1 MPLEGHMPTLFRV
14 ESRDIADL
22 NDIQLTKLLK
32 LLLHLEA
39 RSSGIAER
47 AVDVALNIT
56 VADGGEDG
64 RIKWEGGPDNTAYL
78 PTRFCQIQVKAT
90 DMGPTACANEIVAA
104 DGSMKH
110 MVSDALDNGAAY
122 ILFTNRELNTAQKT
136 ERVDKIREKLTEL
149 GKQYAGTVTIEIY
162 DAAKIEGWVNKHIST
177 IVAVL
182 NWVGRPLERGLKTW
196 SDWGQQGEYQ
206 RFSFIADDDRKA
218 ALDSIKPLLNEPGKC
233 ARIVG
238 LSGLGKSRL
247 AFEAFR
253 DVDEM
258 DDFSKRVVY
267 VDAGANPAILG
278 LVTDWVQCG
287 LKGIIVVDNCDIS
300 LHEKIRREI
309 QRADSKLSVL
319 TLDYNFDRASQTVI
333 IQLKQLPDEN
343 IKQMLAPVYGEQI
356 SDLDRIVSFAQ
367 GFPQMA
373 VLLADARL
381 ENEPEMGRLTDDDLA
396 HKMLWGGRAHDEKD
410 EKILKGCA
418 LFDRFG
424 LDGEVSPE
432 YEFIARMVVEV
443 GADEFYDCVKRFEE
457 RGIIDRRGRFA
468 KLVPKPLAI
477 RLAAEWWRRTRPQKQ
492 MELIES
498 EMPGELVESFCDQ
511 VSRLDF
517 LPEVKALTEELCGP
531 HAPFGQAE
539 VILSNRG
546 SRLFRSFVEV
556 NPVATSKALSNV
568 LNSLSDDDLVSIA
581 GDIRRNL
588 VWALEKL
595 CFHEE
600 CFEEAVKSL
609 LLLASAENESWGNNA
624 TGQFK
629 QLFRSFLSGTEAP
642 PELRIKVIDHALNSG
657 KDSLRKLAVAAL
669 EQAIDT
675 HGGTRSV
682 GAEYQGSGEPLIEW
696 RPKVW
701 GDVFWYWEQALLRL
715 TNLVVEGDELASDAK
730 TAIAKHIRGLMQ
742 NGQVDILDTII
753 RRIVGSEGP
762 LWPAALNSI
771 KDSLR
776 YEGEKMPAE
785 GKAKLVDWIHLLN
798 PSDLAERLKLY
809 VTNPPFEHEKGS
821 DGHYVDIAAQNSQA
835 LAVELASNL
844 EALFPF
850 LENLLV
856 GEQRQAYWFGTNLVQ
871 TLSNWEPLLLKTIE
885 AVLKIDK
892 PNINLLLGILNG
904 IYKSDPNIWEDIID
918 KLYETEGLIHF
929 YANLISSG
937 EVKPAQLN
945 KLIELITLNKIPPYC
960 ANIFSYGRPLEHL
973 PTDIVR
979 QFALKLATVSNDG
992 AWIALEVLSM
1002 YCHGNPERFIN
1013 CKPAFAE
1020 IVIKLNLD
1028 KKNDNSQLDVYH
1040 WHDIVENL
1048 LTSEG
1053 PEFAK
1058 SIANKI
1064 LESCSDKL
1072 DYSDLLHYVKPVT
1085 RKLFQLYG
1093 REVWP
1098 IFAESIQNAD
1108 PLKEYRLTQLLSS
1121 EDRFDKKVTSV
1132 LADLPDD
1139 LLREWCAQEPT
1150 TAPEFVARSTDVL
1163 LEDSDGY
1170 QISPRAK
1177 FLLDNYGSND
1187 RVLSSLSANIGS
1199 FGWTGSLVPYYK
1211 KELAALETIKKH
1223 GVEKVREWVNR
1234 RIAYL
1239 NKMIDKETL
1248 RDEEHDWGIY

>member
-1 MPLEGHMPTLFRV
+1 MPTLFRV
-14 ESRDIADL
+14 ESRDIKDL

-39 RSSGIAER
+39 RSSGIAEI

-64 RIKWEGGPDNTAYL
+64 RIKWEGGPDNTDYL
-78 PTRFCQIQVKAT
+78 PSRFCQIQVKAT
-90 DMGPTACANEIVAA
+90 DMGPTACANEIVAV

-136 ERVDKIREKLTEL
+136 ERADKIREKLTEL
-149 GKQYAGTVTIEIY
+149 GKQYADTVTIEIY
-162 DAAKIEGWVNKHIST
+162 DAAKIEGWVNKHISA

-196 SDWGQQGEYQ
+196 SDWSHQGEYK
-206 RFSFIADDDRKA
+206 RFSFIADEDRKA
-218 ALDSIKPLLNEPGKC
+218 AVDSIKPLLNVPGKC

-253 DVDEM
+253 DVDEL
-258 DDFSKRVVY
+258 DDFSKRVVF
-267 VDAGANPAILG
+267 VDACANPAILG

-287 LKGIIVVDNCDIS
+287 LEGIIVVDNCDIS

-309 QRADSKLSVL
+309 QRSDSKLSVL
-319 TLDYNFDRASQTVI
+319 TLDYNFDRASQTVF

-343 IKQMLAPVYGEQI
+343 IKQMLVPVYGEQI

-424 LDGEVSPE
+424 LDDEASPE
-432 YEFIARMVVEV
+432 YEFIARKVVEV

-498 EMPGELVESFCDQ
+498 EMPGALVESFCDQ

-546 SRLFRSFVEV
+546 SRLFRAFVEV
-556 NPVATSKALSNV
+556 NPMATSNALSNV
-568 LNSLSDDDLVSIA
+568 LKPLSEDDLVSIA
-581 GDIRRNL
+581 DDIRRNL

-600 CFEEAVKSL
+600 CFEEAAKSL
-609 LLLASAENESWGNNA
+609 LFLASAENESWSNNS

-629 QLFRSFLSGTEAP
+629 QLFRPFLSGTEAP
-642 PELRIKVIDHALNSG
+642 PELRIKVIDNALGSG
-657 KDSLRKLAVAAL
+657 KDTFRKLAVGAL

-675 HGGTRSV
+675 HGGSRAI
-682 GAEYQGSGEPLIEW
+682 GAEYQGSGEPLREW

-701 GDVFWYWEQALLRL
+701 GDVFGYWEQALLRL

-730 TAIAKHIRGLMQ
+730 AAIAQHIRGLMQ

-753 RRIVGSEGP
+753 RRIVETDGP
-762 LWPAALNSI
+762 LWPEALNSI

-776 YEGEKMPAE
+776 YEGNKMPAE
-785 GKAKLVDWIHLLN
+785 GKAKLIDWIHLLT

-821 DGHYVDIAAQNSQA
+821 DGHYIDIAAQNSKA
-835 LAVELASNL
+835 LAEELSSNL
-844 EALFPF
+844 EDLFPYIDT
-850 LENLLV
+850 LLI
-856 GEQRQAYWFGTNLVQ
+856 GEQRQAYWFGTNLIQ
-871 TLSNWEPLLLKTIE
+871 HPDNWEPLLLKIIE
-885 AVLKIDK
+885 AVLMIDK

-904 IYKSDPNIWEDIID
+904 IYRSDPSIWEDIVD
-918 KLYETEGLIHF
+918 KLYEGERLLPF
-929 YANLISSG
+929 YANLIASG

-945 KLIELITLNKIPPYC
+945 KLIELITHNKIPPCC

-973 PTDIVR
+973 STDIVN
-979 QFALKLATVSNDG
+979 QFALNLAKISNDG
-992 AWIALEVLSM
+992 AWVALEILSM
-1002 YCHGNPERFIN
+1002 YCHGNPEKFIN
-1013 CKPAFAE
+1013 CKPAFVE

-1028 KKNDNSQLDVYH
+1028 KNNKHSQLDVYH
-1040 WHDIVENL
+1040 WHDIVDNL
-1048 LTSEG
+1048 LSSEG

-1058 SIANKI
+1058 AITRKI

-1072 DYSDLLHYVKPVT
+1072 DYSDLWHYVKPAT
-1085 RKLFQLYG
+1085 RKLFKLYG
-1093 REVWP
+1093 RDVWP
-1098 IFAESIQNAD
+1098 IFADSIRNAD

-1121 EDRFDKKVTSV
+1121 EDRFNKKETSV

-1139 LLREWCAQEPT
+1139 LLREWCAKEPEI
-1150 TAPEFVARSTDVL
+1150 APEFVARSTDVL
-1163 LEDSDGY
+1163 LEDKDGY

-1199 FGWTGSLVPYYK
+1199 FGWTGSLVPYYQ
-1211 KELAALETIKKH
+1211 KELAALETIKEH
-1223 GVEKVREWVNR
+1223 GTAKVREWVNR
-1234 RIAYL
+1234 RIVYL